1 MLTFSWD
8 QLGRVEVG
16 FRDPLIS
23 PGLSD
28 TNKSLIQVGTDL
40 SPTPSSHAT
49 APLLHGQ
56 PLAHSDPPMGFSKLI
71 TSSTS
76 GGISAVLQTST

>member
-8 QLGRVEVG
+8 QPGRVEVG
-16 FRDPLIS
+16 FRDPLTP

-49 APLLHGQ
+49 ALLLHGQ
-56 PLAHSDPPMGFSKLI
+56 PLAHSDPHMGFSKLI

-76 GGISAVLQTST
+76 RGISAVLQTST